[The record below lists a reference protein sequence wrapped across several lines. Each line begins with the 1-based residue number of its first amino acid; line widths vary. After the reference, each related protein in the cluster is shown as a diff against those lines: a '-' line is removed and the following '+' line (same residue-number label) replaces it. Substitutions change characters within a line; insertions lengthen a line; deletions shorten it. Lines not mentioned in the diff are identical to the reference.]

1 MATWVIL
8 YGIVQA
14 KVPQIIKNL
23 SAESIFKAA
32 RVWSLVLVMPTFILT
47 LTIPVFE
54 NVSATYF
61 ILFVIMFLFIFG
73 FFFAINSSIHSYLIL
88 GLTKNNN
95 ASVDV
100 GFYYSANALGR
111 FIGTLLSG
119 LSFQFGGLFLCLA
132 TSTIFLLFAF
142 VFTSKLRA
150 TSLKL
155 SIWKKLI

>member
-1 MATWVIL
+1 MAKIL
-8 YGIVQA
+8 TQDQIDTYNRDGYIAVREVYTPAEVRELQEVTEEFVQKSA
-14 KVPQIIKNL
+14 KVSDHTEIFDIDIKDLINL
-23 SAESIFKAA
+23 KKRNKIGA
-32 RVWSLVLVMPTFILT
+32 
-47 LTIPVFE
+47 
-54 NVSATYF
+54 
-61 ILFVIMFLFIFG
+61 
-73 FFFAINSSIHSYLIL
+73 L

-155 SIWKKLI
+155 SI